1 MSQVSTC
8 VALTPHTNT
17 NSADRPGDCPP
28 SVARAMGDLC
38 NNDSNVCDDSGNC
51 VGSYCLRFTGL
62 QECQCTAAD
71 GYDEIRFCDVC
82 CRYEG
87 RCQSTFDLFVRDV
100 QCLQLHE
107 SGNLTNQDSSQ
118 VRTPHIR
125 TLHKSGHLI
134 NQDTSQ
140 VRTPHIRTLHKS
152 GHLKNQDTLQIKTL
166 QKSKKHLTYQ
176 GSSLCN
182 TKH

>member
-1 MSQVSTC
+1 MFEVSTC

-82 CRYEG
+82 CRYNG
-87 RCQSTFDLFVRDV
+87 QCRSTFDLVVSDL
-100 QCLQLHE
+100 QCL
-107 SGNLTNQDSSQ
+107 
-118 VRTPHIR
+118 R
-125 TLHKSGHLI
+125 LHKSGHLT
-134 NQDTSQ
+134 NQGNLLNTNTYISIYTASSRSVGDGTHW
-140 VRTPHIRTLHKS
+140 PHTGSREV
-152 GHLKNQDTLQIKTL
+152 LQQL
-166 QKSKKHLTYQ
+166 
-176 GSSLCN
+176 
-182 TKH
+182 